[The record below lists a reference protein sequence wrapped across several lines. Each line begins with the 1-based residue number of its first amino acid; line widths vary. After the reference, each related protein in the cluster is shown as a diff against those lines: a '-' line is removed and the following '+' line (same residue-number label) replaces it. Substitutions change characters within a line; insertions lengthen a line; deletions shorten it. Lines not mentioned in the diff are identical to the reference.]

1 MTSGSH
7 SEGAPAAMMPA
18 EWDSH
23 RATWLAWPHDRE
35 LWGEELEPV
44 VAEFVALCR
53 VIADGGERIELM
65 VHESIDDGPARALL
79 DGLDVGF
86 HAGRYG
92 DIWLRD
98 TAPVFV
104 YRGVRIEGVAF
115 RFNGWG
121 GKYLL
126 DGDAEVAATIAH
138 EAGFAL
144 RQLDWVGEGG
154 ALDFNGR
161 GVCLASAACLL
172 SRERNA
178 ALMRRELER
187 SLLDAFGVVRVIWLD
202 EVLLGDHT
210 DGHVD
215 TLARFVSADTVVCAE
230 PASSNDP
237 NAGVLDKT
245 RRALAA
251 AGGLNVVAVPSPG
264 TVADANGNPLPASYL
279 NFYIANGVVAVPT
292 YGCAN
297 DDEAVACIARCFPD
311 RRVVGL
317 SARAILEGGGAFHCI
332 TQQEPRA

>member
-1 MTSGSH
+1 
-7 SEGAPAAMMPA
+7 MPA
-18 EWDSH
+18 EWEPH
-23 RATWLAWPHDRE
+23 RATWLAWPHDRG
-35 LWGEELEPV
+35 LWGEQLEAV
-44 VAEFVALCR
+44 VGEFVALCR
-53 VIADGGERIELM
+53 ALADGGERLELI
-65 VHESIDDGPARALL
+65 VHESIDDSSARALL

-86 HAGRYG
+86 HGGRYG

-104 YRGVRIEGVAF
+104 RRGARTEGVAF

-126 DGDAEVAATIAH
+126 DGDCEVAAAVAH
-138 EAGFAL
+138 EAGVSL

-161 GVCLASAACLL
+161 GVCLASSACLL

-178 ALMRRELER
+178 SSSHREIER
-187 SLLDAFGVVRVIWLD
+187 SLLDAFGVIRVIWLD

-230 PASSNDP
+230 PASANDP
-237 NAGVLDKT
+237 NARALDET
-245 RRALAA
+245 RRVLEAEDDVK
-251 AGGLNVVAVPSPG
+251 VVAIPCAG
-264 TVADANGNPLPASYL
+264 AVADANGDPLPASYL

-297 DDEAVACIARCFPD
+297 DEEAVAGIARCFPE
-311 RRVVGL
+311 RRTVGL

-332 TQQEPRA
+332 TQQEPCA